1 MRGTNESMVDI
12 YSEMLARP
20 MNDEGALELI
30 NTTRVDHGTGAIY
43 TGFKFDYAP
52 RVCHRDG
59 GGSEC

>member
-1 MRGTNESMVDI
+1 MRGMNESMVDI

-20 MNDEGALELI
+20 MSDEGALELI
-30 NTTRVDHGTGAIY
+30 NTTRADHGTGAIY
-43 TGFKFDYAP
+43 TGFDYAP

>member
-1 MRGTNESMVDI
+1 MVDI

-52 RVCHRDG
+52 RVCHHDG